1 MRRLQLWVLT
11 FIVLGCIAWLISCN
25 ISDNPVSPKQ
35 PASKVV
41 SGGFFSSAVNKLID
55 ENYEQLKTKSWAEL
69 RIPAKLFDHTAFA
82 IPANAAGDMDYVVKA
97 GYHTFVNG
105 GAVRDAIMGKAAN
118 DIDFSTEALPEQLVE
133 IVPNTKL
140 FTAPNGY
147 VVAQAWHGDKE
158 CTDMGTMRAIYWFM
172 RGKPGIPESSNPV
185 TGTSLNVYS
194 KNLWEDSFSRD
205 LTINALYYDYQT
217 GDILDFHGG
226 LHDLREGIIR
236 TVVNPDVMFPNSSTD
251 LLRAVRLAAR
261 YNFTIEP
268 VTDAGIRKH
277 LPACD
282 ALGASGIAYHLIKG
296 FHDGNMSVTYRLY
309 KEYGF
314 LGRYFL
320 MLKDVLD
327 TKEYE
332 DYIVKTYAKLDKQH
346 CKDTPTTLGALFLP
360 VIQKAMGDK
369 EWTDENLLKVFN
381 DLEASS
387 GQKNY
392 FEISDDIKANMCR
405 IWVQQHQP

>member
-1 MRRLQLWVLT
+1 MKRLQLWVMN
-11 FIVLGCIAWLISCN
+11 FIVLCCIAWLTSCDTG
-25 ISDNPVSPKQ
+25 DNPVRPEQ
-35 PASKVV
+35 PA
-41 SGGFFSSAVNKLID
+41 GFFSSTINKLID
-55 ENYEQLKTKSWAEL
+55 DNYEQLKTKSWVEL
-69 RIPAKLFDHTAFA
+69 RIPTDLFDHKAFT
-82 IPANAAGDMDYVVKA
+82 IPANAAGDMNYVIKA

-105 GAVRDAIMGKAAN
+105 GAVRDAILGQEAN
-118 DIDFSTEALPEQLVE
+118 DVDFSTEALPEQLVD

-185 TGTSLNVYS
+185 AGTSLNVFS
-194 KNLWEDSFSRD
+194 KNLWEDSFTRD

-236 TVVNPDVMFPNSSTD
+236 TVVDPDVMFPHSPTD

-261 YNFTIEP
+261 YNYTIEP

-277 LPACD
+277 LSECD
-282 ALGASGIAYHLIKG
+282 VLGASGISYHLIKG
-296 FHDGNMSVTYRLY
+296 FHDGNMSATYHLY

-332 DYIVKTYAKLDKQH
+332 DYIVKTYAGLDKQH
-346 CKDTPTTLGALFLP
+346 CKDTPTTLGVLFLP

-369 EWTDENLLKVFN
+369 AWTEENLLKVFN
-381 DLEASS
+381 ELEESS
-387 GQKNY
+387 GQNKY
-392 FEISDDIKANMCR
+392 FEITDDIKADMCR
-405 IWVQQHQP
+405 IWAQTR

>member
-1 MRRLQLWVLT
+1 MLMKSLQLWVMN
-11 FIVLGCIAWLISCN
+11 FIVLCSIAWLTSCDTA
-25 ISDNPVSPKQ
+25 DNPVNPEQ
-35 PASKVV
+35 RA
-41 SGGFFSSAVNKLID
+41 GFFSSAINKLID
-55 ENYEQLKTKSWAEL
+55 DNYEQLKTKSWAEL
-69 RIPAKLFDHTAFA
+69 RIPADMFDHTAFA
-82 IPANAAGDMDYVVKA
+82 IPANAASDMNCVIKA
-97 GYHTFVNG
+97 GYQTFVNG
-105 GAVRDAIMGKAAN
+105 GSVRDAISGQAAN
-118 DIDFSTEALPEQLVE
+118 DVDFTTDALPEQLVD

-147 VVAQAWHGDKE
+147 LVAQAWHGDKE

-172 RGKPGIPESSNPV
+172 RGKPGIPESSNPA

-194 KNLWEDSFSRD
+194 KNLWEDSFTRD

-236 TVVNPDVMFPNSSTD
+236 TVVDPDVMFPHSPTD

-261 YNFTIEP
+261 YNYTIEP

-277 LPACD
+277 LSECD
-282 ALGASGIAYHLIKG
+282 VLGASGIAYHLIKG
-296 FHDGNMSVTYRLY
+296 FHDGNMSATYRLY

-314 LGRYFL
+314 LGRFFL

-332 DYIVKTYAKLDKQH
+332 DYIVNTYAELDKQH

-360 VIQKAMGDK
+360 VIRKAMGDK
-369 EWTDENLLKVFN
+369 AWTEENLLKVFN
-381 DLEASS
+381 ELEESS
-387 GQKNY
+387 GQNKY
-392 FEISDDIKANMCR
+392 FEITDDIKADMCR
-405 IWVQQHQP
+405 IWAQTH

>member
-1 MRRLQLWVLT
+1 MLT
-11 FIVLGCIAWLISCN
+11 FIVHGCIAWLTSCN

-194 KNLWEDSFSRD
+194 KNLWEDSYSRD
-205 LTINALYYDYQT
+205 LTINGLYYDYST
-217 GDILDFHGG
+217 GDLLDFHGG
-226 LHDLREGIIR
+226 LHDMREGIIR
-236 TVVNPDVMFPNSSTD
+236 TIVHPDLVFPYNPSA
-251 LLRAVRLAAR
+251 LIRAVRFAGH
-261 YNFTIEP
+261 YGFDIEP
-268 VTDAGIRKH
+268 VTSQGIHDH
-277 LPACD
+277 LPECD
-282 ALGASGIAYHLIKG
+282 ALGASGIAYDMIKG
-296 FHDGNMSVTYRLY
+296 FHDGNMTTTYRLY
-309 KEYGF
+309 KDYNF

-320 MLKDVLD
+320 TLKDVLETSEYD
-327 TKEYE
+327 NYVKKVYAYLDAKVCKEYS
-332 DYIVKTYAKLDKQH
+332 V
-346 CKDTPTTLGALFLP
+346 TLAALFSP
-360 VIQKAMGDK
+360 VMQKAMEGK
-369 EWTDENLLKVFN
+369 TATLAEVTATWNNL
-381 DLEASS
+381 E
-387 GQKNY
+387 
-392 FEISDDIKANMCR
+392 
-405 IWVQQHQP
+405 HQSTF